1 MEAPLLVHSWQLVP
15 ELHYLIRMFGGPL
28 PCCAHDAM
36 VRLVRIA
43 SHLGNRYEAGAEESA
58 RPKMASTTTPL
69 LMRSGTPQSRTPFA
83 VRHPFYLTS
92 ASEDTWGLSRS
103 VCVHLLESC
112 RCCVAVFDG
121 AVLQEQVSTRSTKDA
136 LGWSTGGWLPESK
149 VGQEFRRRVWSC
161 RARNVCFMTRLS
173 CCETLS

>member
-1 MEAPLLVHSWQLVP
+1 
-15 ELHYLIRMFGGPL
+15 
-28 PCCAHDAM
+28 M

-58 RPKMASTTTPL
+58 RPKMASTTTPV

-136 LGWSTGGWLPESK
+136 LGWSTVPACAVMLAMMTAHGAPVASH
-149 VGQEFRRRVWSC
+149 
-161 RARNVCFMTRLS
+161 RARPASKGRPGHRRS
-173 CCETLS
+173 

>member
-1 MEAPLLVHSWQLVP
+1 MPFSGSAGVKKWAASVEALEISWTGCNNLCAFGSARRTTDKFSFFVSMKLRHTHHCP
-15 ELHYLIRMFGGPL
+15 IRMFGGPL

-121 AVLQEQVSTRSTKDA
+121 AVLQEQVSTKSTKD
-136 LGWSTGGWLPESK
+136 
-149 VGQEFRRRVWSC
+149 
-161 RARNVCFMTRLS
+161 
-173 CCETLS
+173 